1 MPGTD
6 LMLSQDLPL
15 RASIPGDANGIYLY
29 YLASKQQKR
38 PLLDLLMVKKICN
51 CATVPSRHYSNVLN
65 WYNIFYS
72 LPLNICLFLSFHQS
86 FISSLSCSLSLS
98 LSRHSKPLSLFHGGG
113 IFFFFLGS
121 GFGRGFSVDLVAVWS
136 SGGMAWRFLVSRSAI
151 DVA

>member
-1 MPGTD
+1 MPGSD

-98 LSRHSKPLSLFHGGG
+98 LATFQASLSLSWWWY
-113 IFFFFLGS
+113 FFFFLGS

-136 SGGMAWRFLVSRSAI
+136 SGGMAWRFLVSRSVI

>member
-1 MPGTD
+1 MPGSD

-86 FISSLSCSLSLS
+86 FISSLSLAQ
-98 LSRHSKPLSLFHGGG
+98 HSKPLSLSLSWWWY
-113 IFFFFLGS
+113 FFFF
-121 GFGRGFSVDLVAVWS
+121 GFWLWPWVQRGS
-136 SGGMAWRFLVSRSAI
+136 SGSV
-151 DVA
+151 V